1 MKGKAYEAYILAPN
15 LMCGSNGLLEN
26 LTNAEPRGPALRF
39 KMIEALSLPKP
50 VNIRTLGA

>member
-26 LTNAEPRGPALRF
+26 LTNAEPLGPALRF